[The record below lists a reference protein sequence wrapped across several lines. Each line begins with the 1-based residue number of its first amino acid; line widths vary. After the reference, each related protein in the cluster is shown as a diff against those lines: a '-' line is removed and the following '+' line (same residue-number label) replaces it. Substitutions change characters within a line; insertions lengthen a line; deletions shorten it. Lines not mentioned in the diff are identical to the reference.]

1 MSLKKNGFK
10 LKKNL
15 VSFAIPTL
23 LALSSVSA
31 VNAKEFISIGG
42 GGAGGT
48 FNTMASGV
56 GSLVSKSIPDAKFT
70 VEGSA
75 GSVEN
80 LRRIGGGDLQM
91 GVAFS
96 GDSYLA
102 YNGLEAFESTGKVDN
117 IRVIGFLYSAIS
129 QVVTADDSGIKS
141 IYDLEGKKMSV
152 GSAGSGTQKTMMRLL
167 DHLGLTEKMDLINMG
182 GSGSSDQLKNGQIDA
197 YHGMWGAPAGA
208 IVDST
213 SSMNATLIDLWK
225 DVDAS
230 GFFDKY
236 PFYSEATI
244 KAGTYANIDHDVHT
258 FRDTAILVASADL
271 SDDIVYEIAKKLYSE
286 EGLAYMLQ
294 VSNATREMSLENG
307 LAGMS
312 IPLHKGAERF
322 WKEAGIEIPNQ

>member
-1 MSLKKNGFK
+1 MFNQKHKF
-10 LKKNL
+10 KKNL
-15 VSFAIPTL
+15 L
-23 LALSSVSA
+23 MLALPAIIAMSSSTVA
-31 VNAKEFISIGG
+31 HAKEFISIGG

-56 GSLVSKSIPDAKFT
+56 ASLVSKNMPDVKIT

-80 LRRIGGGDLQM
+80 LRRIGGGDLQV
-91 GVAFS
+91 GIAFS

-102 YNGLEAFESTGKVDN
+102 YNGLEAFESTGKIEN
-117 IRVIGFLYSAIS
+117 IRAIGFLYSAIS
-129 QVVTADDSGIKS
+129 QVVTAKDSGIKS

-167 DHLGLTEKMDLINMG
+167 EHLELTDKVDIINMG
-182 GSGSSDQLKNGQIDA
+182 GSGSSDQLKNGQIAA

-208 IVDST
+208 IIDST
-213 SSMNATLIDLWK
+213 SSMNATLIDLWS
-225 DVDAS
+225 DAKKS

-244 KAGTYANIDHDVHT
+244 LAGTYPNLDHEVHT
-258 FRDTAILVASADL
+258 FRDTAILVASKDL
-271 SDDIVYEIAKKLYSE
+271 SDEMVYEITKKLYSE

-307 LAGMS
+307 QSGMS

-322 WKEAGIEIPNQ
+322 WKESGMEVSK

>member
-1 MSLKKNGFK
+1 MFKQKNKFKRSL
-10 LKKNL
+10 L
-15 VSFAIPTL
+15 T
-23 LALSSVSA
+23 LALPAIISMSSSMA
-31 VNAKEFISIGG
+31 HAKEFISIGG

-56 GSLVSKSIPDAKFT
+56 ASLVSKNMPDVKIT

-80 LRRIGGGDLQM
+80 LRRIGGGDLQV
-91 GVAFS
+91 GIAFS

-102 YNGLEAFESTGKVDN
+102 YNGLEAFESTGKVEN
-117 IRVIGFLYSAIS
+117 IRAIGFLYSAIS
-129 QVVTADDSGIKS
+129 QVVTAKDSGITS

-167 DHLGLTEKMDLINMG
+167 DHLGLTDKVDIINMG
-182 GSGSSDQLKNGQIDA
+182 GSGSSDQLKNGQIAA

-208 IVDST
+208 IIDST
-213 SSMNATLIDLWK
+213 SSMDATLIDLWS
-225 DVDAS
+225 DAKKS

-244 KAGTYANIDHDVHT
+244 PAGTYPKLDSDVHT
-258 FRDTAILVASADL
+258 FRDTAILVASKDL
-271 SDDIVYEIAKKLYSE
+271 SDEIVYEITKKLYSE

-294 VSNATREMSLENG
+294 VSNATRDMSLESG
-307 LAGMS
+307 QSGMS

-322 WKEAGIEIPNQ
+322 WKESGMTAPKK